1 MAKKLTDDEVEIEI
15 ASLLHDPDVQL
26 AKAEQ
31 RLANKRRQYM
41 YQLRWMQK
49 RGQKL
54 REAGITN
61 ETLSLLANQTDKV
74 IQEINELN

>member
-31 RLANKRRQYM
+31 RL
-41 YQLRWMQK
+41 
-49 RGQKL
+49 
-54 REAGITN
+54 
-61 ETLSLLANQTDKV
+61 LSLLANQTDKV
-74 IQEINELN
+74 IREINKIV